1 MSRQFDSRSAI
12 YAALGDPV
20 RLRIVDELAASDRS
34 PGELAE
40 WLEMP
45 TNLLAHHLSVL
56 ADAGIVERIA
66 SAGDARR
73 RYVRLIPETLKG
85 VWSPPIHQPEP
96 ALFVCSHNSARS
108 KLACALWEQRTESRA
123 TSAGTHPAAAINPG
137 AAAAAVR
144 TGLEL
149 REPTPRHLDEVGAFP
164 PIVVTVCDRAHE
176 EIPGAGRWLHWSIP
190 DPAGSDDPAVFD
202 AVIDALSHRIDR
214 FLGAESVAG
223 THHGDN
229 NG

>member
-1 MSRQFDSRSAI
+1 MPTHADNRAAI
-12 YAALGDPV
+12 YAALGDPT
-20 RLRIVDELAASDRS
+20 RLRIVDELAISDRS

-56 ADAGIVERIA
+56 ADAGIVERIV

-73 RYVRLIPETLKG
+73 RYVRLVPETLHG
-85 VWSPPIHQPEP
+85 IWAPPVHAPQA
-96 ALFVCSHNSARS
+96 ALFVCSQNSARS
-108 KLACALWEQRTESRA
+108 KLASALWEQSTGNEA
-123 TSAGTHPAAAINPG
+123 TSAGTHPAAAIKSG
-137 AAAAAVR
+137 AAAAAAR
-144 TGLEL
+144 TSLEL
-149 REPTPRHLDEVGAFP
+149 RDPTPRHLDEVGAFP

-202 AVIDALSHRIDR
+202 AVIAALSQRIDR
-214 FLGAESVAG
+214 FLGKEPAPI
-223 THHGDN
+223 TQKGDKS
-229 NG
+229 G